1 MLDLDPGGV
10 AVAKKPELI
19 SVKIRPDVYRLVKAA
34 AALKGV
40 HISDWLS
47 DVAKP
52 AAERE
57 INKSSSRGS
66 ERNGGHS

>member
-1 MLDLDPGGV
+1 MSV
-10 AVAKKPELI
+10 AD

-52 AAERE
+52 VAERE
-57 INKSSSRGS
+57 IKSSSRSS